1 MSNRKRNKICSYAT
15 TEAELREIDEAI
27 KITQHKSRT
36 DFILSLIRNSNTIIV
51 NEVKSYDE
59 VFNRAGNVGNQIL
72 RALNTILSQD
82 TPDSKKQDVFR
93 KLENFLEKD
102 NKQVLNVLAK
112 LAENLDAA
120 VDVYSNYEENIEFA
134 TSKKLAQVI
143 KQKRKEAGDI

>member
-15 TEAELREIDEAI
+15 TEAEQREINEAI
-27 KITQHKSRT
+27 KITKHKSKT
-36 DFILSLIRNSNTIIV
+36 DFILSLIRNSNTIV
-51 NEVKSYDE
+51 VSELKSYDD

-82 TPDSKKQDVFR
+82 TSDSKKQDVFR

-102 NKQVLNVLAK
+102 NRQVLNVLAK

-120 VDVYSNYEENIEFA
+120 VDVYSNYEDNIEFA

>member
-15 TEAELREIDEAI
+15 TESELREIDEAI

-36 DFILSLIRNSNTIIV
+36 DFILSLIRNSNTVIV
-51 NEVKSYDE
+51 SEVKSYDD

-72 RALNTILSQD
+72 RALNTILSND
-82 TPDSKKQDVFR
+82 IQDVKKNDVLR
-93 KLENFLEKD
+93 KLEVFLEKD
-102 NKQVLNVLAK
+102 NGQVLNVLGK

>member
-36 DFILSLIRNSNTIIV
+36 DFILSLIRNSNTIV
-51 NEVKSYDE
+51 VSELQSYDD

-72 RALNTILSQD
+72 RALNTILSPDTQD
-82 TPDSKKQDVFR
+82 FKKQDVLR
-93 KLENFLEKD
+93 KLESFLEKD
-102 NKQVLNVLAK
+102 NGQVLKALTR

-120 VDVYSNYEENIEFA
+120 VDVYSNYEDNIEFA

-143 KQKRKEAGDI
+143 KQKRKEAGGI

>member
-36 DFILSLIRNSNTIIV
+36 DFILSLIRNSNTIV
-51 NEVKSYDE
+51 VSEVKSYDE
-59 VFNRAGNVGNQIL
+59 IFNRAGNVGNQIL
-72 RALNTILSQD
+72 RALNTILSNDIQEA
-82 TPDSKKQDVFR
+82 KKNEVFR
-93 KLENFLEKD
+93 KLENFLQKD
-102 NKQVLNVLAK
+102 NRQVLNVLAK

>member
-36 DFILSLIRNSNTIIV
+36 DFILSLIRNSNTIV
-51 NEVKSYDE
+51 VSEVKSYDE

-72 RALNTILSQD
+72 RALNTILSNDIQEA
-82 TPDSKKQDVFR
+82 KKNEVFR
-93 KLENFLEKD
+93 KLENFLQKD
-102 NKQVLNVLAK
+102 NRKVLNVLAK

-134 TSKKLAQVI
+134 TSKKLTQVI